1 MIGNLMQDVR
11 YAARTFAKQPGFV
24 AVAVLTLALGIG
36 ANSAIFSVIYG
47 VLLKPLALKD
57 PERVVKLW
65 ESMANGFTGTVSPP
79 NLKDWREQNSVF
91 TQLAAYQFANLS
103 LQANDSPSACAPPPS
118 RQEFFEVMGVPPLLG
133 RALADGED
141 QDGHQRVAV
150 LSHQL
155 WQRSFC
161 QRSKYNRARDRA
173 RWRNVQCRWRN
184 ARLAS
189 ASPLARP
196 SCGFPWSSHRNR
208 PRAGAAIF

>member
-79 NLKDWREQNSVF
+79 NLKDWREQNNIF
-91 TQLAAYQFANLS
+91 TQLAAYQFANCFTPSIKWMNIRLVRDLS
-103 LQANDSPSACAPPPS
+103 
-118 RQEFFEVMGVPPLLG
+118 
-133 RALADGED
+133 
-141 QDGHQRVAV
+141 
-150 LSHQL
+150 
-155 WQRSFC
+155 SF
-161 QRSKYNRARDRA
+161 NRFVER
-173 RWRNVQCRWRN
+173 
-184 ARLAS
+184 
-189 ASPLARP
+189 
-196 SCGFPWSSHRNR
+196 H
-208 PRAGAAIF
+208 